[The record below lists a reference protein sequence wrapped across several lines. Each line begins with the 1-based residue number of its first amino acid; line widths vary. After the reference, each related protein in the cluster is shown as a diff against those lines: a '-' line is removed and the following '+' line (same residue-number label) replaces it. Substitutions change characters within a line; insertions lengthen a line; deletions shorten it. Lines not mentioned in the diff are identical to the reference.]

1 MCRNLKRSMRKSNK
15 VCKNEDKSGRI
26 KKKKIDVIRELL
38 YICANE
44 QFTEI
49 GVL

>member
-15 VCKNEDKSGRI
+15 VCENEDKSVRI
-26 KKKKIDVIRELL
+26 KKKIDVIRELL